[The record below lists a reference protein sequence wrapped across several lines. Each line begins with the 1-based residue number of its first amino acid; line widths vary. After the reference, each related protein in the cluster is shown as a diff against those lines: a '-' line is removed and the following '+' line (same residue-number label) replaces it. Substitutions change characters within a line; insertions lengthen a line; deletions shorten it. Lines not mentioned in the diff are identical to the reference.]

1 MAEDSKSISTSEAVT
16 PPTGESLRSQ
26 ESSDAQGQFSAAV
39 DDLLDQLQHKFD
51 NVSREVFAKL
61 DDMATRLDEL
71 EASLTIAGD
80 TAAATASSPAK

>member
-1 MAEDSKSISTSEAVT
+1 
-16 PPTGESLRSQ
+16 
-26 ESSDAQGQFSAAV
+26 V

-80 TAAATASSPAK
+80 TAAATASSPTK